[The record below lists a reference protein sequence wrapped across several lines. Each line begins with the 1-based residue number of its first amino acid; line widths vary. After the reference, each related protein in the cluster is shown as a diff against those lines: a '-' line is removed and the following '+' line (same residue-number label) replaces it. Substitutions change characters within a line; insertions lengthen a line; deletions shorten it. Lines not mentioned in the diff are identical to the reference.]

1 MSHLPVAHIKDSNL
15 HPGSLGL
22 AISDDPGPVVHVVL
36 EVGDDSPAVGNEIGL
51 DDLNVFGQAR
61 VTDAV
66 VVLVFSSP
74 FAIPGNLLVEDGT
87 VV

>member
-22 AISDDPGPVVHVVL
+22 AISDDPGPGVHVVL

-66 VVLVFSSP
+66 VVVVFSSL